1 MIDIIKSL
9 QLVNYNA
16 ISYNITTLDLVQF
29 NMF

>member
-1 MIDIIKSL
+1 MIDLFIFL